1 MSARG
6 TRVSLEETPGRAGP
20 DLGRHGGVL
29 PRLLRTR
36 RRRAHE
42 DEAGPARLGAGGG
55 AVQARRSLHPS
66 GLCLCPW
73 DNCRLVT
80 VAWPLALGRGESAL
94 SPGWWVDGAG
104 GGGRGTEG
112 PKLAPRSVGL
122 SSQLC
127 TRAHTSRLSPTCT
140 LQMHTTLTLG
150 HTLSLSFPPC
160 LSPLLPPLPS
170 SLTSGL
176 QQGK

>member
-1 MSARG
+1 M
-6 TRVSLEETPGRAGP
+6 SLEETPGRAGP
-20 DLGRHGGVL
+20 DLGRHGSVL
-29 PRLLRTR
+29 PRPLCTR

-104 GGGRGTEG
+104 GGGRGTGG
-112 PKLAPRSVGL
+112 PKLGPPSVGL

-127 TRAHTSRLSPTCT
+127 TRAHASHLSPTCT
-140 LQMHTTLTLG
+140 LQTHTTLTPG
-150 HTLSLSFPPC
+150 HTLSLSLSLSLSFP
-160 LSPLLPPLPS
+160 LPPSPHSPPL
-170 SLTSGL
+170 
-176 QQGK
+176 